1 MKILHTSD
9 WHLGRTLYS
18 KKDRFEEH
26 QAFLDWL
33 LETIKENAVD
43 ALLIAGDVFDTSAP
57 GIASQKMYYDFLI
70 RVRNSGCRYVVVTG
84 GNHDSPSFLN
94 APKVVLAAL
103 DVVVVGNATENTED
117 EILVLNDEH
126 GAPALIVCAV
136 PFLRERDISRFA
148 EGMSYSDRSAKI
160 NESIKKHYQEIAA
173 LAELKRQEL
182 QRDLPIVATGHL
194 SVVGGLRNDDD
205 GVREVYIGNIEGVGS
220 DIFPDTFNYVALGH
234 YHIPSDI
241 REHIRYCGSPI
252 PMGFGEAGQKKC
264 VYLVD
269 FSGKQTITKV
279 EVPLF
284 QRLESVRGDKQQ
296 IESRLNEL
304 KKLDETVWAEV
315 IYEGKDL
322 FPDFSTWVKEQAENS
337 KIEVLKFQ
345 NRQYIDQLL
354 SVDDYSE
361 SLDTLD
367 EAEVFDILLEKNDFT
382 DEAKTRLRGLYQ
394 QILNGIHENN

>member
-1 MKILHTSD
+1 M
-9 WHLGRTLYS
+9 
-18 KKDRFEEH
+18 
-26 QAFLDWL
+26 
-33 LETIKENAVD
+33 
-43 ALLIAGDVFDTSAP
+43 
-57 GIASQKMYYDFLI
+57 
-70 RVRNSGCRYVVVTG
+70 
-84 GNHDSPSFLN
+84 
-94 APKVVLAAL
+94 
-103 DVVVVGNATENTED
+103 
-117 EILVLNDEH
+117 
-126 GAPALIVCAV
+126 
-136 PFLRERDISRFA
+136 
-148 EGMSYSDRSAKI
+148 
-160 NESIKKHYQEIAA
+160 
-173 LAELKRQEL
+173 
-182 QRDLPIVATGHL
+182 
-194 SVVGGLRNDDD
+194 
-205 GVREVYIGNIEGVGS
+205 
-220 DIFPDTFNYVALGH
+220 ALGH

-382 DEAKTRLRGLYQ
+382 DEAKTRLEGFISKFLMVFMKIIKRL
-394 QILNGIHENN
+394 